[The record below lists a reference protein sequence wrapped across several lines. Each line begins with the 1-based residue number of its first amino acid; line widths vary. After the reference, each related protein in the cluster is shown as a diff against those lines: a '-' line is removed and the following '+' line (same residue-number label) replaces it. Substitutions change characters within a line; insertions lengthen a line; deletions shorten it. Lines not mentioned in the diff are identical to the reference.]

1 MFELLRKSITDKIQ
15 LTDEEWAI
23 CQTFFA
29 PKKLRKKQYFLQEGD
44 VCLYTAFVEKGSMR
58 SYSID
63 EKGNEHIL
71 QFALEGWWITDMYSF
86 YSGEPSTYHIDALED
101 CELLLISRSQYEAM
115 MEAVPKMERY
125 YRILLQNRLINMQ
138 RRLSGNLS
146 FTAEQKYQ
154 WLLQSFS
161 DIFQRVPQHMIASY
175 LGITKETLSRI
186 RSRSGSKPGK

>member
-15 LTDEEWAI
+15 LTDAEWSI

-44 VCLYTAFVEKGSMR
+44 ICQYTAFVEKGSMR

-63 EKGNEHIL
+63 DKGNEHIL

-101 CELLLISRSQYEAM
+101 CELLLISRLQQESM

-154 WLLQSFS
+154 WLLQSFP

-186 RSRSGSKPGK
+186 RSRSAGKPGK